1 MSDENAER
9 KLKITVIKLLEVA
22 YSNNEGITT
31 KLVRKAGPFT
41 MRIDEKGR
49 VELSGKMGHFKF
61 DGKPTLEKMGV
72 DLKMASLMFSNAGNN
87 RLNYSAKIK
96 LAAVE
101 LEYSS
106 TLDVEELLLSCSG
119 LLCIAARAMKDRT
132 NQIDRS
138 LQGY

>member
-1 MSDENAER
+1 MADSDER
-9 KLKITVIKLLEVA
+9 KLKITIVKLLEVA

-41 MRIDEKGR
+41 MRIDEKGK

-72 DLKMASLMFSNAGNN
+72 DLKMASLMFSNGGHNQ
-87 RLNYSAKIK
+87 LNYSAKIK

-101 LEYSS
+101 FEYSS
-106 TLDVEELLLSCSG
+106 TLNIEELMLSCSG
-119 LLCIAARAMKDRT
+119 LLCIAARGMKDRT